1 MSLRAYYYNYVGWP
15 SRLQSTYPRR
25 RSSVPAKE
33 RQDFV
38 VFPLPNSLTWI
49 HVDEYYI
56 MFIVQLNNNYFYPT
70 NIVYCNLEWL
80 TLVVK
85 QVKMAISILETI
97 TSIVVDSI
105 SNTILGNRY
114 STKTINVKTIQ
125 IKYWLNSCFL
135 L

>member
-85 QVKMAISILETI
+85 LVKMAISILETI
-97 TSIVVDSI
+97 TSIVVV
-105 SNTILGNRY
+105 LGNRY